1 MYQTLF
7 ILVHLNNQV
16 SDTASGESLVLSF
29 YTRHS
34 SFLNFWFELSPLQCM
49 SDQNIKIRLVDCITV
64 LTGYFNFIPIRYFN
78 FIPIRSMQNCRL
90 IILFLSWNMV
100 DQKECEFLA

>member
-49 SDQNIKIRLVDCITV
+49 SDQNIKIRLVDCITYYKSCIFSV
-64 LTGYFNFIPIRYFN
+64 LTGYFN